1 MKNSPTP
8 CQKFVDIAILQV
20 RKIYSDIYPVHHMD
34 DILLSHK
41 DRAQVQETLRFLA
54 ERLNL
59 YGLQVA
65 SERVQIRPPFSY
77 LGRVIQTKLVSP
89 QPIQLRVDHLE
100 VKGDMV
106 TPYTADQHNILSYE
120 FEQWQIVQLGYTGT
134 YSYHL
139 PNHPL
144 LYFIKGH

>member
-1 MKNSPTP
+1 M
-8 CQKFVDIAILQV
+8 
-20 RKIYSDIYPVHHMD
+20 
-34 DILLSHK
+34 
-41 DRAQVQETLRFLA
+41 
-54 ERLNL
+54 
-59 YGLQVA
+59 A

-144 LYFIKGH
+144 LYFMKGHRVIFPLRTKSTPLPPPAAMVFTDGSASGLL